1 MGHLNVSSEFERLKG
16 GLRERYAVERE
27 LGAGGTA
34 TVYLAEDLRHHR
46 QVAIKVLKPQLAA
59 SLDAQRF
66 SREIQLVAKLSH
78 PHILPLY
85 DSGEAEGLLYYVMPY
100 VEGESLRERLGR
112 ENQLPI
118 EQAVQYALEVA
129 DGLTYAHSLGIVHRD
144 VKPGNILLYG
154 GHAVLADFGV
164 ARALSLVDTSPL
176 TETGTAV
183 GTLAYMSP
191 EQACG
196 HDVDASTD
204 TYALGCV
211 VYEMLVG
218 EPPYTGPTPG
228 AALAR
233 KLVEPVPS
241 LRVVRETVSLAVERA
256 VLRALARAPAD
267 RFATPLDFAR
277 ALQSPIE
284 PPGDI
289 GPADH
294 RRPAARMP
302 RIESLVVLPLDNL
315 SGDPNQEYFVEGMHE
330 AIIGEL
336 ARIGAFLV
344 ISRTSAKCYHHTDKP
359 VPQIARELNVDAVV
373 EGSVLRAEGRVR
385 ITLQLVEGREDRHLW
400 SQSYERDLR
409 DILALQRDVA
419 HAVAGEIQVAMTPP
433 ERARPDSAGHPGGTP
448 GPNPQAYDAYLK
460 GRYHFARWG
469 QGESAE
475 TAIRYYEEAI
485 SMDRRFA
492 PAYAALAEAL
502 LQSSYALPQRHAQ
515 GREAAERAVE
525 LDPFLPEAHATLAMA
540 LNQHWDWEQSE
551 AEFHRALELDPN
563 SSMAHQWYAQ
573 LLRDMMRND
582 EASREAHHARELD
595 PLSLPAFTM
604 VGWVLFNQHRYD
616 EAMSLWKEVLELDPD
631 YALAIYN
638 QGLVY
643 AVMGKGAEVVST
655 AREVAERWGDSQG
668 QLSSTWLLCVGHAL
682 TGQRDLATQILADF
696 EAQHFPPDWIA
707 ILCLMLG
714 EEHAALQW
722 LERACEQRSLSLPN
736 NMSEPWF
743 DSIRDHPR
751 FSALRAKIGLERWRG
766 LTTR

>member
-1 MGHLNVSSEFERLKG
+1 VTSEFKRLKAA
-16 GLRERYAVERE
+16 LAERYTLERE
-27 LGAGGTA
+27 LGEGGMA
-34 TVYLAEDLRHHR
+34 TVYLARDLKHQRK
-46 QVAIKVLKPQLAA
+46 VAIKVLKAELTAPLGPA
-59 SLDAQRF
+59 RF
-66 SREIQLVAKLSH
+66 LREIDVAAKLSH

-100 VEGESLRERLGR
+100 VEGESLRERLAR
-112 ENQLPI
+112 EKQLPI
-118 EQAVQYALEVA
+118 EAAIQYALEVA
-129 DGLTYAHSLGIVHRD
+129 EALTYAHSVGIIHRD
-144 VKPGNILLYG
+144 VKPDNILLYG

-164 ARALSLVDTSPL
+164 ARALSLVGSGPL
-176 TETGTAV
+176 TEAGSAV

-233 KLVEPVPS
+233 KLVEPPPS
-241 LRVVRETVSLAVERA
+241 LRVVRETVPLAVERA

-267 RFATPLDFAR
+267 RFSSPLDFAK
-277 ALQSPIE
+277 ALQSPVE
-284 PPGDI
+284 PPRDI
-289 GPADH
+289 GVVDH
-294 RRPAARMP
+294 MKPAARMP
-302 RIESLVVLPLDNL
+302 QIESLVVLPLDNL
-315 SGDPNQEYFVEGMHE
+315 SGDPGQEYFVEGMHE

-336 ARIGAFLV
+336 ARIGTFLV
-344 ISRTSAKCYHHTDKP
+344 ISRTSAKCFHHSNKP

-385 ITLQLVEGREDRHLW
+385 ISLRLVEARQDRHLW
-400 SQSYERDLR
+400 SQSHERDLR
-409 DILALQRDVA
+409 DILALQREVA
-419 HAVAGEIQVAMTPP
+419 HAVAREIKVATTLP
-433 ERARPDSAGHPGGTP
+433 ERARPDMAGRPARTP
-448 GPNPQAYDAYLK
+448 SPDPQAYDAYLK

-469 QGESAE
+469 QGESSE
-475 TAIRYYEEAI
+475 PAIRYYKEAI
-485 SMDRRFA
+485 SKDRQFA
-492 PAYAALAEAL
+492 PGYAALAEAL

-563 SSMAHQWYAQ
+563 FSMAHQWYAQ

-582 EASREAHHARELD
+582 EALREAQRARDLD

-631 YALAIYN
+631 YALAVYN
-638 QGLVY
+638 QGLVH
-643 AVMGKGAEVVST
+643 AIMGKGAEVVST

-668 QLSSTWLLCVGHAL
+668 QLYSTLLLCVGYAL
-682 TGQRDLATQILADF
+682 NGQRELASKIIADF
-696 EAQHFPPDWIA
+696 EAQHSPPSWIA
-707 ILCLMLG
+707 LLYLVLG
-714 EEHAALQW
+714 EQDTALQW
-722 LERACEQRSLSLPN
+722 LETACEQRYPGLPSDI
-736 NMSEPWF
+736 SEPWF
-743 DSIRDHPR
+743 DNLRDHPR
-751 FSALRAKIGLERWRG
+751 FRALRAKIGL
-766 LTTR
+766 

>member
-1 MGHLNVSSEFERLKG
+1 VSSECERLKVA
-16 GLRERYAVERE
+16 LRDRYSVERE
-27 LGAGGTA
+27 LGAGGTS
-34 TVYLAEDLRHHR
+34 TVYLAVDLKHHR
-46 QVAIKVLKPQLAA
+46 KVAIKVLKSELTVPLGPE
-59 SLDAQRF
+59 RF
-66 SREIQLVAKLSH
+66 LREIDLAAKLSH

-100 VEGESLRERLGR
+100 VEGESLRERLDR
-112 ENQLPI
+112 EKQLPI
-118 EQAVQYALEVA
+118 EQALQFALEVA

-176 TETGTAV
+176 TVTGTAV

-196 HDVDASTD
+196 HEVDASTD

-241 LRVVRETVSLAVERA
+241 LRVVRGVVPLAVERA
-256 VLRALARAPAD
+256 VLRALARTPAD
-267 RFATPLDFAR
+267 RFASPLDFAK
-277 ALQSPIE
+277 ALQSPVA

-289 GPADH
+289 GPTEH
-294 RRPAARMP
+294 RTPAALTP

-315 SGDPNQEYFVEGMHE
+315 SGDPGQEYFVEGMHE

-373 EGSVLRAEGRVR
+373 EGSVLRVEGRVR

-419 HAVAGEIQVAMTPP
+419 RAVAGEIQMAVTPA
-433 ERARPDSAGHPGGTP
+433 ELARPGTAGRPGGTP
-448 GPNPQAYDAYLK
+448 GPDPQAYDAYLK

-475 TAIRYYEEAI
+475 TVIRYYEEAI
-485 SMDRRFA
+485 SKDRRFA

-582 EASREAHHARELD
+582 EALREAQRARDLD

-604 VGWVLFNQHRYD
+604 VGWVLTNQHRYD
-616 EAMSLWKEVLELDPD
+616 EALSLWKEVLELDPD
-631 YALAIYN
+631 YALAVYN

-643 AVMGKGAEVVST
+643 AIMGKGAEVVST

-668 QLSSTWLLCVGHAL
+668 QLYSTLLLCVGYAL
-682 TGQRDLATQILADF
+682 NGQRELASKIIADF
-696 EAQHFPPDWIA
+696 EAQNSPPSWIA
-707 ILCLMLG
+707 LLYLVLG
-714 EEHAALQW
+714 EQDTALQW
-722 LERACEQRSLSLPN
+722 LEAACEQRYPGLPSDI
-736 NMSEPWF
+736 SEPWF
-743 DSIRDHPR
+743 DNLRDHPR
-751 FSALRAKIGLERWRG
+751 FRALRAKIGL
-766 LTTR
+766 